1 MPDFATA
8 SDLVQSV
15 QYGLAFIGLVL
26 AAVWYLVPKLEPLRR
41 APARMPRWDASLVD
55 TALVCWVAFISIFIG
70 QLLSGSIFRQLGL
83 STGNGWTS
91 VLSALGFQGLL
102 IVVLPLFCFYRRT
115 TGRPLPFAGCRPPA
129 PLADRILL
137 GAAVFCVALPFVAAT
152 SFASTYLMQLLGL
165 DVSQQEL
172 AGFFNNGTAPLL
184 LLALTLI
191 SVVVVPVGEELLFRA
206 GIFRILGRVLPRWAA
221 LLLSALAFAALHGSV
236 VHFIPLTVLGIVFA
250 LAYEKTGSLLVPV
263 VAHALFNLNSIVGL
277 LAGLGVAS

>member
-8 SDLVQSV
+8 TNLVQTV
-15 QYGLAFIGLVL
+15 QYGLAFVGLVL
-26 AAVWYLVPKLEPLRR
+26 VAVWYLVPRLEPIRR
-41 APARMPRWDASLVD
+41 APARMPRWDASLID
-55 TALVCWVAFISIFIG
+55 TGLVCWVAFISIFLG
-70 QLLSGSIFRQLGL
+70 QLLSGSVFRQLGL

-115 TGRPLPFAGCRPPA
+115 TGRPLPGVGCRPPA

-137 GAAVFCVALPFVAAT
+137 GAAVFCIALPFVAA
-152 SFASTYLMQLLGL
+152 SSLASTYVMQHFGL

-191 SVVVVPVGEELLFRA
+191 SVGIVPIGEELLFRA

-221 LLLSALAFAALHGSV
+221 LLLSALAFAALHGSL
-236 VHFIPLTVLGIVFA
+236 VHFVPLTVLGIVFA

-263 VAHALFNLNSIVGL
+263 IAHAFFNLNSIVGL
-277 LAGLGVAS
+277 LAGFGASS

>member
-8 SDLVQSV
+8 SDLVQTV

-55 TALVCWVAFISIFIG
+55 TALVCWVAFISIFLG

-115 TGRPLPFAGCRPPA
+115 TGRPLPFVGCRPPA

-137 GAAVFCVALPFVAAT
+137 GAAVFCIALPFVAAS
-152 SFASTYLMQLLGL
+152 SFASTYLMQRLGL

-191 SVVVVPVGEELLFRA
+191 SVVIVPIGEELLFRA
-206 GIFRILGRVLPRWAA
+206 GIFRIAGRLLPRWAA

-277 LAGLGVAS
+277 LAGLGVSS